1 MFSYIINVRLFG
13 SFSVL
18 IWVMSASILLIGLI
32 IAGFLYFDET
42 VKILIRLI
50 N

>member
-1 MFSYIINVRLFG
+1 MFSSVIKVFR

-18 IWVMSASILLIGLI
+18 IWVMSTSILLTGLI

-42 VKILIRLI
+42 VKILIRLT